1 MTIFNNNVM
10 LNGYVNH
17 VGMYD
22 GGAFKTLFIRLSVVA
37 YVREGVPQY
46 DTVLAQITRS
56 DEDNTTS
63 SQLKSVMNNQ
73 LFDRLNDNLVK
84 GMRVSIQGSLKGYD
98 QIYINGKWQN
108 IKDLSVEDK
117 EHYLSLDNKITRTQ
131 SYVYIKEASVP
142 NKENFLEKQK
152 DVLVQSEELE
162 EKVQEP
168 EQADS
173 IETDDNDPV
182 DNDGVV
188 VEHVEVTSINN
199 VNNVKKN
206 GYKPFDEVYSQ
217 AQDLEDNLLF

>member
-63 SQLKSVMNNQ
+63 SQPKSVMNNQ

-84 GMRVSIQGSLKGYD
+84 GMRISIQGSLKGYD

-217 AQDLEDNLLF
+217 DLEDNLPF

>member
-98 QIYINGKWQN
+98 QIYISGKWQN

-217 AQDLEDNLLF
+217 AQDLEDNLPF

>member
-63 SQLKSVMNNQ
+63 SQPKSVMNNQ

-217 AQDLEDNLLF
+217 AQDLEDNLPF